1 MLGLIEEVN
10 IMEYL
15 RRYLIFLRRKE
26 NEDNLLMR
34 ISTVMLIASLVGIL
48 IGILMDWL
56 IPHSYFP
63 NMIRGVIAVV
73 SGFTLFS
80 YSYLAAVK
88 FSSRRLDK
96 DRYYKTMRERF
107 SHRQRVNFSIAIGV
121 LIVSFIMLSKGYG
134 LTFTLKSI
142 IAIYL
147 TFVLVSFSRRNRN
160 EFIKDIYEIPDIR
173 DLEAE
178 KIRKEA
184 RSEKEE

>member
-1 MLGLIEEVN
+1 
-10 IMEYL
+10 MEYF

-34 ISTVMLIASLVGIL
+34 MSTTMLIASLVGIF
-48 IGILMDWL
+48 IGVIFDWL

-80 YSYLAAVK
+80 YSYLMAVK
-88 FSSRRLDK
+88 WSDKRIAK
-96 DRYYKTMRERF
+96 DRYYKPTRERF
-107 SHRQRVNFSIAIGV
+107 SHRQRVNFSIAVGV
-121 LIVSFIMLSKGYG
+121 LIVLFIMLSKSYG

-142 IAIYL
+142 VAVYL
-147 TFVLVSFSRRNRN
+147 AFVLTAFSRRNRN

-173 DLEAE
+173 DLETA
-178 KIRKEA
+178 KRRKEA
-184 RSEKEE
+184 KSEKEE